1 MTTKI
6 EYSEYVTTRLFYI
19 IPNSFINIPTIITAM
34 TLDQITVNMDIIIR
48 DEISEILSTKPEDQ
62 RYLNYLDMR
71 QVCSTIKRYCCD
83 SIGEIPQEVEMACC
97 FAEAVLAPDKK
108 EKKKLIKQAA
118 SLASGTGGVTC
129 IVLGIGAA
137 LGWGSGVLAAMTV
150 FFAGTSVTIPVIAIT
165 GGLALSVIAGYF
177 MFHDDAPTLSNKAI
191 KALSKGVEQGLSV
204 YWERRSINL
213 TK

>member
-1 MTTKI
+1 M
-6 EYSEYVTTRLFYI
+6 
-19 IPNSFINIPTIITAM
+19 
-34 TLDQITVNMDIIIR
+34 Q
-48 DEISEILSTKPEDQ
+48 
-62 RYLNYLDMR
+62 
-71 QVCSTIKRYCCD
+71 
-83 SIGEIPQEVEMACC
+83 
-97 FAEAVLAPDKK
+97 K

>member
-1 MTTKI
+1 
-6 EYSEYVTTRLFYI
+6 
-19 IPNSFINIPTIITAM
+19 M

-165 GGLALSVIAGYF
+165 RGLALSVIAGYF